1 MSSLTNY
8 PVAVAQPRFRLL
20 HSVGAKLFF
29 SVLGATL
36 IALGSVSYLF
46 YRALENRAKD
56 EMSSRLNAQVGRVEG
71 EIKET
76 EAYSIAFGT
85 ALKQTNALAI
95 KDAAAYK
102 QLSFEFFQK
111 RPDLTMA
118 IGFGQTPYKLMP
130 DRQWIWHYFYAD
142 QGVAGAS
149 GALLPAPNDHTR
161 YSELFADDHYPT
173 QAYYQDPSTARK
185 SLWTEPYFW
194 YGVTMTSFM
203 HPFYNEQRQMLG
215 VVGSD
220 VNVTAIAKLTNI
232 PVLSEGGYFVI
243 LSQSGKLLSYPPDP
257 TKTKDQGYEAV
268 PDLKIL
274 WQAAQDRR
282 SGLLN
287 FQGNLWAYQR
297 VEGTDWLMVAVV
309 PKRVILRPALVYMM
323 ASAGGA
329 GVILLLVVLGFVWN
343 LNRRLKPILAECD
356 RLRTVDAERL
366 ERLRPIAYEAIDSLP
381 PIDQAQDELGMLAA
395 TVHQVTR
402 QLEQSFTLLEQS
414 HEQLETR
421 VQERTEELAQTLE
434 NLKETQS
441 QLVQTEKM
449 SSLGQMVA
457 GIAHEINNPV
467 NFIQGNLVHAQNYTQ
482 DLLKAIA
489 LYQTHSPSHPAIQQH
504 LEKTELPYVIEDL
517 PKLIHSMQ
525 SGTQRIREIVV
536 SLRNFS
542 RLDDTMQP
550 TNIHEGIDSTLLILK
565 HRLMA
570 QSDRPA
576 IEVTRQY
583 SELPLVACYAGL
595 LNQVFMNLLANAID
609 VLEEDALRAAE
620 VDPGK
625 ELLLAIQ
632 ISTQVQT
639 DAVVIAIA
647 DNGRGMTETTQA
659 KLFNAFFTTK
669 PVGKGTGL
677 GLSISRQ
684 IVVEKHGGTLDCISA
699 PGQGT
704 QFIITLPLQAAP
716 AVGSQT
722 TTAVPVIG

>member
-1 MSSLTNY
+1 MSLLTNR
-8 PVAVAQPRFRLL
+8 PVDPMQPRFQLL
-20 HSVGAKLFF
+20 HSVGAKLFL

-118 IGFGQTPYKLMP
+118 IGFGQTPYKLMG
-130 DRQWIWHYFYAD
+130 DRQWVWHYFYAD
-142 QGVAGAS
+142 QGVADAVGE
-149 GALLPAPNDHTR
+149 LLPGSTTR
-161 YSELFADDHYPT
+161 YSDLFADDNYPT
-173 QAYYQDPSTARK
+173 QNYYTEPSTSKK

-203 HPFYNEQRQMLG
+203 HPFYNEQQQMLG

-220 VNVTAIAKLTNI
+220 VNVTAIAKLTDI

-268 PDLKIL
+268 PDLKTL
-274 WQAAQDRR
+274 WQAAHNQR
-282 SGLLN
+282 SGLLD

-297 VEGTDWLMVAVV
+297 VKGTDWLMIAVV

-356 RLRTVDAERL
+356 RLRTADAERL
-366 ERLRPIAYEAIDSLP
+366 GRLRPIAYEAIDSLP
-381 PIDQAQDELGMLAA
+381 PIDQAQDELGILAA
-395 TVHQVTR
+395 TVHQVAH

-467 NFIQGNLVHAQNYTQ
+467 NFIHGNLVHAQNYTQ
-482 DLLKAIA
+482 DLLEAIA
-489 LYQTHSPSHPAIQQH
+489 LYQTHCPPHAAIQQH
-504 LEKTELPYVIEDL
+504 LEKTELSYVIEDL

-542 RLDDTMQP
+542 RLDDSMQP

-565 HRLMA
+565 HRLTA

-576 IEVTRQY
+576 IEVTKQY
-583 SELPLVACYAGL
+583 SDLPLVACYAGL

-620 VDPGK
+620 IDPEK
-625 ELLLAIQ
+625 ELPLAVL
-632 ISTQVQT
+632 ISTQAQV
-639 DAVVIAIA
+639 DAVVITIA
-647 DNGRGMTETTQA
+647 DNGRGMTEATQA

-684 IVVEKHGGTLDCISA
+684 IIVEKHGGTLECISA

-704 QFIITLPLQAAP
+704 QFVITLPLQPVP
-716 AVGSQT
+716 AVGNQT